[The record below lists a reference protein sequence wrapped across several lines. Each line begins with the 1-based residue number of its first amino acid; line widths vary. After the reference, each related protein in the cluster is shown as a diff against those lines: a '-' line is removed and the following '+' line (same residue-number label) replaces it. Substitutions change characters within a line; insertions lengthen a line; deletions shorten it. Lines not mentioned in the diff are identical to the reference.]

1 MCIVKNKSFSIS
13 SVQKF
18 QWKTNIVQNNKFW
31 KTSVLSNIYASTV
44 TIKTI
49 NSSFVLNSWTLSVDL
64 WKSDSGRD
72 EMRNLADILHQ
83 SSAFLVVFP
92 PKFFSSKF
100 CSSIRQGLSLGIF
113 SRWILFAW
121 IELWNMEGYS
131 KAWSLGVR

>member
-113 SRWILFAW
+113 SRWILFA
-121 IELWNMEGYS
+121 
-131 KAWSLGVR
+131 